1 MRRVGKSVLQKTFPP
16 FPNASATL
24 AQQHFQNGIGLHS
37 GGHDDARRKG
47 RHTGPDTADV
57 IANHDETAS
66 ELPGGHRNAAPP
78 GHAGGGNHT
87 MPGQQQCFD
96 EILFHFGIIHG
107 LDDDVAPGKQC
118 AGRRA
123 IKSPLLKPQ
132 DDGRI
137 QFPQDRAQRLHLRQS
152 QMPGEKMLAVQIGQ
166 RHHIRV
172 RNHEI
177 PNTRP
182 RQKDG
187 TVGA

>member
-1 MRRVGKSVLQKTFPP
+1 
-16 FPNASATL
+16 
-24 AQQHFQNGIGLHS
+24 
-37 GGHDDARRKG
+37 
-47 RHTGPDTADV
+47 
-57 IANHDETAS
+57 
-66 ELPGGHRNAAPP
+66 
-78 GHAGGGNHT
+78 

-107 LDDDVAPGKQC
+107 LDDDVASGKQC
-118 AGRRA
+118 AGRKA

-182 RQKDG
+182 GQKDG